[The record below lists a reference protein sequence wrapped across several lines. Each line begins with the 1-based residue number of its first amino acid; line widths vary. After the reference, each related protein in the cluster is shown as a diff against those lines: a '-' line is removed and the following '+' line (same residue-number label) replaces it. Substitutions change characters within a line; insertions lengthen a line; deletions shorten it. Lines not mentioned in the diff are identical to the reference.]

1 MKICISILVVC
12 IFTMIFGSFSG
23 GVFEEDGNDKVSGWC
38 YMAAGLGVICLA
50 FDVFAIAMILIWL

>member
-23 GVFEEDGNDKVSGWC
+23 GVFEESGDQETAGRF
-38 YMAAGLGVICLA
+38 YMAAGLAVICLA
-50 FDVFAIAMILIWL
+50 VDVLVIAMIVIWL